1 MGQPILITSE
11 DQSMWASGD
20 APKWTWDSYLP
31 LIGGDLTEWTATGV
45 SVQGRGVSAT
55 IVGDEVHFT
64 ANARALGKGV
74 HTVVI
79 EVELQGTP
87 RDDGTIPTTIR
98 EVEVEV
104 TVARTQVLTK
114 KIFSVTEMKSSD
126 ADAAWK
132 GSGFSAPQK
141 TLRFDAVGAEDG
153 LASPHSFTGDG
164 PAEVID
170 INIDL
175 AQEVRAVAKGVIDA
189 LDDPAGVLRLFAKG
203 LADKIGLT
211 AVAETTA
218 AAFKATADTL
228 KVAWD
233 FAKDKVPALQGV
245 EAAGEVALAAV
256 VGAAEAAKDAATD
269 AVLFAQDKLN
279 DLLDFGKR
287 LINKITDKIED
298 GFSGLVGWLFD
309 KVDNAVDKSAP
320 TDDELQQ
327 IEQFKAEVKQEVQ
340 DQRKAEKALD
350 AAKAL
355 ADHLGDKTVG
365 QAATAL
371 AEAEAAKQEAIDA
384 LKSAFAGRDKALWQ
398 IDNAVANLDT
408 GNKLATGTIDQIF
421 GSVIDAAAKLN
432 PMRLVNDALSNSNFI
447 LQLKALVNAEAQAGL
462 KLSAVIDSGSVDS
475 RLLYDVTSTID
486 GNPGSDSYTFV
497 IDAVNTDDTTNPAF
511 ETQSP
516 YVSFSADILYEV
528 SGSIELTFDMLAT
541 AAGAV
546 MIDVPTGSDPFRWT
560 KELQDSGSFNLL
572 EIDSRNIE
580 IEIAP
585 PALEDILTV
594 KFRLPNV
601 QTEGTRTDDWRDEY
615 NSEEKISFAEFVK
628 QSYDDPS
635 PFDLAGLGN
644 RLLNLVTP
652 EIGFSET
659 FQKFLDDNDTT
670 IDVTSDNF
678 ADALVKALGIIVD
691 AVVDIRL
698 TKADGSTFAGDD
710 ENPYKDDDGYMPI
723 FQITNKAD
731 GNDGLIHLDLFDNP
745 TFDGD
750 LAMVEKLGFFT
761 ASGRTMDAAG
771 NPANFLDVT
780 VDVDQL
786 IATAINVVVLG
797 NPPDTTINPLDLSY
811 SLEDIFGD
819 KKDKESGTGTGGTDS
834 GAEEEDEVDSD
845 LLAEFLNLEAGVE
858 LADLDVNAGAYLSQK
873 FVLSVEDME
882 YRLLVEGTDAGTF
895 SASGGGTFTLA
906 NASSYTDKNG
916 NGQIDYELRLVP
928 KAEFFND
935 TQLGLNL
942 GYQLDLLKEKLE
954 FTAKLPAHMLTG
966 ILSHLGLPTG
976 VDVSVGLGPLLR
988 LDGQIDL
995 LSADVFESAFDFNAG
1010 FGSIFGVLPAMD
1022 DRSDFTLGTEGDD
1035 VMGTAGNDRLDL
1047 LGGNDRGLGGPGD
1060 DVIYGGAGNDL
1071 LYSGTGND
1079 LLDGEAGND
1088 KIVGQGGNNTLRG
1101 GAGNDTLEDG
1111 SGADLIQGGEGNDL
1125 LTSLNGADT
1134 IEGGAGNDMFIFS
1147 APRTAGA
1154 MAGSPLVFIDF
1165 DVFDLVTQTGDRLR
1179 TSQGFNEAVYASL
1192 EDVEGPDVLVKFAV
1206 APKLASGQSA
1216 TDYAA
1221 LVAGGRQVLFK
1232 DMTVD
1237 QVTTA
1242 LELDRYVLL

>member
-1 MGQPILITSE
+1 MRQPILITSE

-45 SVQGRGVSAT
+45 SVVGRGGSAT
-55 IVGDEVHFT
+55 IVGDEVQFT
-64 ANARALGKGV
+64 AHARALGQGV

-79 EVELQGTP
+79 EVELQGSP
-87 RDDGTIPTTIR
+87 REDGTIPTTTR
-98 EVEVEV
+98 EVEVDV
-104 TVARTQVLTK
+104 TVERTKALGLKFYQ
-114 KIFSVTEMKSSD
+114 VTEMESAD
-126 ADAAWK
+126 ADVAWK
-132 GSGFSAPQK
+132 STGDGAPLK
-141 TLRFDAVGAEDG
+141 PLRFDAVGAEDG
-153 LASPHSFTGDG
+153 LASPHSFTGGG
-164 PAEVID
+164 PAEVINID
-170 INIDL
+170 INI
-175 AQEVRAVAKGVIDA
+175 AQEVRAVARGVINA
-189 LDDPAGVLRLFAKG
+189 LDDPAGVLKLFAKG

-211 AVAETTA
+211 AAAETAA
-218 AAFKATADTL
+218 AAFKATTDTL
-228 KVAWD
+228 KDAWD
-233 FAKDKVPALQGV
+233 FAKDKVPALSSV
-245 EAAGEVALAAV
+245 EAAGEVALDVV
-256 VGAAEAAKDAATD
+256 VGAAEAAFDAATD
-269 AVLFAQDKLN
+269 AVHFAQAKVS
-279 DLLDFGKR
+279 DLLDLGARTVTRITEKIEEGVKSVFGFISNIIDKFV
-287 LINKITDKIED
+287 DKI
-298 GFSGLVGWLFD
+298 G
-309 KVDNAVDKSAP
+309 P
-320 TDDELQQ
+320 TDDQLQQ
-327 IEQFKAEVKQEVQ
+327 IELAKAEVKQEVS
-340 DQRKAEKALD
+340 DQQRADKALD

-365 QAATAL
+365 QVATAL
-371 AEAEAAKQEAIDA
+371 TEAEAAKQEAIDA
-384 LKSAFAGRDKALWQ
+384 LKSTFAGKDKTLVK
-398 IDNAVANLDT
+398 IDNAVANLGTADDLGT
-408 GNKLATGTIDQIF
+408 DTIDQIF
-421 GSVIDAAAKLN
+421 GSVIDAAGKLN
-432 PMRLVNDALSNSNFI
+432 PLRLVNDAISNSNFT

-475 RLLYDVTSTID
+475 QLNYDVTSSVN
-486 GNPGSDSYTFV
+486 GNLGSDSYTFV
-497 IDAVNTDDTTNPAF
+497 IDAVNTDGPTHEAF
-511 ETQSP
+511 QTQSP

-528 SGSIELTFDMLAT
+528 SGSIDLTFDMAAT
-541 AAGAV
+541 VAGAV
-546 MIDVPTGSDPFRWT
+546 VIDVPTGSDPVRWT
-560 KELQDSGSFNLL
+560 QELQDSGSYNLL
-572 EIDSRNIE
+572 EIDSRKIE

-585 PALEDILTV
+585 PGLEDILTV

-601 QTEGTRTDDWRDEY
+601 QTTGTRTDDWRDEY
-615 NSEEKISFAEFVK
+615 DADEKISFADFVK

-635 PFDLAGLGN
+635 LFDLSGLAD
-644 RLLNLVTP
+644 RLLNLAKP

-659 FQKFLDDNDTT
+659 FQKFLDDNATT

-678 ADALVKALGIIVD
+678 ADALVKALGMIVD
-691 AVVDIRL
+691 AAVDIKL
-698 TKADGSTFAGDD
+698 TKADGSTFAGDE

-761 ASGRTMDAAG
+761 ASGRTMDAEG

-797 NPPDTTINPLDLSY
+797 NPPDTTINPLDLSF
-811 SLEDIFGD
+811 SLEDIFGK
-819 KKDKESGTGTGGTDS
+819 KKDKESGSDSGSTGS

-858 LADLDVNAGAYLSQK
+858 LADLDVNAGAYLSQQ

-882 YRLLVEGTDAGTF
+882 YRLLVEGDDAGTF

-906 NASSYTDKNG
+906 NASSYTDKDG

-954 FTAKLPAHMLTG
+954 FTAKLPSHMLTG
-966 ILSHLGLPTG
+966 ILAHLGLPTG

-1022 DRSDFTLGTEGDD
+1022 DRSDFTRGTEGDD
-1035 VMGTAGNDRLDL
+1035 QMGTAGNDRLDL

-1060 DVIYGGAGNDL
+1060 DVIYGGDGNDL

-1101 GAGNDTLEDG
+1101 GAGNDTIEAG
-1111 SGADLIQGGEGNDL
+1111 SGGDLMQGGDGNDQ
-1125 LTSLNGADT
+1125 LTSLIGADT
-1134 IEGGAGNDMFIFS
+1134 LTGGAGNDLFIFS

-1154 MAGSPLVFIDF
+1154 MAGAPLVFTDF
-1165 DVFDLVTQTGDRLR
+1165 DVFDPVTQTGDRLR

-1237 QVTTA
+1237 QVTAA